1 MGFVLRI
8 RRVTRGRVK
17 IYAMSDS
24 LGTDPLL
31 FVSVGDEVPVV
42 LVLVVLLTFVV
53 VVVVIQRAHLG
64 DWDLF
69 ESESVHYSLQHCWVL
84 RRLVVQLFLLHGA

>member
-1 MGFVLRI
+1 
-8 RRVTRGRVK
+8 
-17 IYAMSDS
+17 MSDS

-53 VVVVIQRAHLG
+53 VVVDTFFVA
-64 DWDLF
+64 DWYVRILMF
-69 ESESVHYSLQHCWVL
+69 NKS
-84 RRLVVQLFLLHGA
+84 LLHKIRSPSR